1 MRRAELEER
10 RAGRPEAEK
19 PPQVQET
26 PYLQRLAWASAV
38 GSHAIQRMAEEH
50 AEQEVD
56 AEAAEGEAED
66 VEAAEGEDTPS
77 DGMAWLPEGL
87 EGATEAMAT
96 TPDGAEAA
104 EEAEPSAES
113 GAVLAR
119 QPTKTK
125 PKPRTAKGPAP
136 TNGDAADV
144 ARVGKRVLGQI
155 PQLERERV
163 ISTVYAEELTRR
175 IEWFIDRAKQRRPGE
190 QAQIRKD
197 LRTLRGHPDELR
209 KQAAE
214 SRSTKG
220 KTLISDFKVTPP
232 VIRVGEGEAARISF
246 VLGNNVKSVT
256 AMIMVHE
263 RGPGDDREADRTWMR
278 TFSIDPRPGYHQ
290 AIWDGTFK
298 GMANEPPKTGTYT
311 LEIAVDGEKHREHLT
326 ERIRIENPNDETVLP
341 RLESGR
347 EISTFTF
354 DGKTLVLT
362 DSGGDTI
369 ESPATSGM
377 KPHNPRNSEKKD
389 YTDPKHQW
397 VASRGP
403 IPAGNYVLKPGHYQ
417 VPDADKKGET
427 YASGGTAAKWGPMR
441 VQIEP
446 NVVKNR
452 SEFFLHM
459 DVMNDGTAGCI
470 GIPPAYEGKFNQ
482 MMSLI
487 ARSKKDIKLTVSY

>member
-1 MRRAELEER
+1 MRRAALEER
-10 RAGRPEAEK
+10 KAGHPEAEK
-19 PPQVQET
+19 SRQADET
-26 PYLQRLAWASAV
+26 AHLQRLAWASAV
-38 GSHAIQRMAEEH
+38 GSHAIQRMAQE
-50 AEQEVD
+50 EQEVE
-56 AEAAEGEAED
+56 AEAAEGE
-66 VEAAEGEDTPS
+66 VEAAEGEDAPS
-77 DGMAWLPEGL
+77 EGMAWLPEGL
-87 EGATEAMAT
+87 EGATEPMAS
-96 TPDGAEAA
+96 PPEAA
-104 EEAEPSAES
+104 EEVEPSAES

-119 QPTKTK
+119 QPTRTK
-125 PKPRTAKGPAP
+125 PKPKGPAP
-136 TNGDAADV
+136 TATDAADV
-144 ARVGKRVLGQI
+144 ARVGKRILGQI

-163 ISTVYAEELTRR
+163 ISTVHAEEFKRR

-197 LRTLRGHPDELR
+197 LRALRAQPDALR
-209 KQAAE
+209 KRAAE
-214 SRSTKG
+214 DRSTKG

-246 VLGNNVKSVT
+246 VLGDKVKSVT
-256 AMIMVHE
+256 AMIIVHE
-263 RGPGDDREADRTWMR
+263 RDPGDDREADRTWMR
-278 TFSIDPRPGYHQ
+278 TFQIDPKPGYHQ

-311 LEIAVDGEKHREHLT
+311 LEISVDGEKHREQLI
-326 ERIRIENPNDETVLP
+326 ERIRVENPDEETVLP

-354 DGKTLVLT
+354 DGHTLTLT
-362 DSGGDTI
+362 DTGGDTI

-377 KPHNPRNSEKKD
+377 KPHNPRNPEKKD

-397 VASRGP
+397 VANRGP
-403 IPAGNYVLKPGHYQ
+403 IPAGMYVLKPGHYQ

-427 YASGGTAAKWGPMR
+427 YTSGGTAAKWGPMR

-470 GIPPAYEGKFNQ
+470 GIPPADEGKFNQ

-487 ARSKKDIKLTVSY
+487 ARSRKDIKLAVTY

>member
-1 MRRAELEER
+1 MRRAALEER

-19 PPQVQET
+19 PPQVEET
-26 PYLQRLAWASAV
+26 PHLQRLAWASAV
-38 GSHAIQRMAEEH
+38 GSHAIQRMAQ
-50 AEQEVD
+50 EQEG
-56 AEAAEGEAED
+56 EAAEGEAED
-66 VEAAEGEDTPS
+66 VEAGEGDDAPS

-87 EGATEAMAT
+87 EGVTEVMAST
-96 TPDGAEAA
+96 TDGAEAA

-125 PKPRTAKGPAP
+125 PRSKGPAP
-136 TNGDAADV
+136 TSADVADV
-144 ARVGKRVLGQI
+144 ARVGKRILGQI
-155 PQLERERV
+155 PQLEHERV
-163 ISTVYAEELTRR
+163 ISTVYAEELKRR
-175 IEWFIDRAKQRRPGE
+175 VEWFIDRAKQRRPGE

-197 LRTLRGHPDELR
+197 LRALRAHPDELR
-209 KQAAE
+209 KQAAAG
-214 SRSTKG
+214 RSTKD
-220 KTLISDFKVTPP
+220 KTLVSDFKVTPP

-246 VLGNNVKSVT
+246 VLGDKVKSVT
-256 AMIMVHE
+256 AMIVVHE
-263 RGPGDDREADRTWMR
+263 RDPGDDREADRTWMR
-278 TFSIDPRPGYHQ
+278 TFQIDPRPGYHQ

-311 LEIAVDGEKHREHLT
+311 LEISVDGEKHREQLI
-326 ERIRIENPNDETVLP
+326 ERIRVENPNDETVLP

-347 EISTFTF
+347 EVSTLTF
-354 DGKTLVLT
+354 DGQTLTLT

-377 KPHNPRNSEKKD
+377 KPHNPRNPEKKD

-397 VASRGP
+397 VANRGP
-403 IPAGNYVLKPGHYQ
+403 IPAGMYVLKPGHYQ

-427 YASGGTAAKWGPMR
+427 YTSGGTAAKWGPMR

-487 ARSKKDIKLTVSY
+487 ARSKKDIKLAVGY

>member
-1 MRRAELEER
+1 M
-10 RAGRPEAEK
+10 
-19 PPQVQET
+19 
-26 PYLQRLAWASAV
+26 QRLAWASAV
-38 GSHAIQRMAEEH
+38 GSHAIQRMAQ
-50 AEQEVD
+50 EQE
-56 AEAAEGEAED
+56 AETEAAEGEAED
-66 VEAAEGEDTPS
+66 VEAAEGEDAPS
-77 DGMAWLPEGL
+77 DGMVWLPEGL
-87 EGATEAMAT
+87 EGVTEAMAT
-96 TPDGAEAA
+96 MPDGAEAA

-125 PKPRTAKGPAP
+125 PRTAKGPAP
-136 TNGDAADV
+136 TSGDAADV
-144 ARVGKRVLGQI
+144 ARVGKRILGQI

-163 ISTVYAEELTRR
+163 ISTVYAEELKRR

-197 LRTLRGHPDELR
+197 LRALRAHPDELR
-209 KQAAE
+209 KRAAE
-214 SRSTKG
+214 GRSTKG

-246 VLGNNVKSVT
+246 VLGDKVKSVT
-256 AMIMVHE
+256 AMIVVHE
-263 RGPGDDREADRTWMR
+263 RDPGEDREADRTWMR
-278 TFSIDPRPGYHQ
+278 TFPIDPKPGYHQ

-311 LEIAVDGEKHREHLT
+311 LEISVDGEKHREQLI
-326 ERIRIENPNDETVLP
+326 ERIRVENPDDETVLP

-347 EISTFTF
+347 EISTLTF
-354 DGKTLVLT
+354 DGQTLTLT

-377 KPHNPRNSEKKD
+377 KPHNPRNPEKKD

-397 VASRGP
+397 VANRGP
-403 IPAGNYVLKPGHYQ
+403 IPAGMYVLKPGHYQ

-427 YASGGTAAKWGPMR
+427 YSSGGTAAKWGPMR

-487 ARSKKDIKLTVSY
+487 ARSRKDIKLAVKLDQPARHRLSGHGLRDGTDPPTAE

>member
-1 MRRAELEER
+1 MRRAELEEPK
-10 RAGRPEAEK
+10 AGRSEAEK
-19 PPQVQET
+19 PPQVEEA
-26 PYLQRLAWASAV
+26 PHLQRLAWASAA
-38 GSHAIQRMAEEH
+38 GSHAIQRMAQDHE
-50 AEQEVD
+50 EQEVR
-56 AEAAEGEAED
+56 AEAAEAEAED
-66 VEAAEGEDTPS
+66 APS

-104 EEAEPSAES
+104 EEAEPSADS

-119 QPTKTK
+119 QPTRNQ
-125 PKPRTAKGPAP
+125 PRRAKGPAP
-136 TNGDAADV
+136 TNDDVADV

-155 PQLERERV
+155 RQLERERV
-163 ISTVYAEELTRR
+163 ISTVYAEELRRR

-190 QAQIRKD
+190 QARIRKD
-197 LRTLRGHPDELR
+197 LRALRAHPDELR
-209 KQAAE
+209 KRAAE

-256 AMIMVHE
+256 AMIIVHE

-278 TFSIDPRPGYHQ
+278 TFQIDPKPGYHQ

-311 LEIAVDGEKHREHLT
+311 LEIAVDGEKHREQLI
-326 ERIRIENPNDETVLP
+326 ERIRVENPNDETVLP

-354 DGKTLVLT
+354 DGTTLILT

-377 KPHNPRNSEKKD
+377 KPHNPRNPEKKE

-397 VASRGP
+397 VAGRGP
-403 IPAGNYVLKPGHYQ
+403 IPAGNYVLKPGHFQ

-459 DVMNDGTAGCI
+459 DVTNDGTAGCI
-470 GIPPAYEGKFNQ
+470 GIPPAHEGKFNQ

-487 ARSKKDIKLTVSY
+487 ARSKKDIKLAVSY

>member
-1 MRRAELEER
+1 MRRAALEER
-10 RAGRPEAEK
+10 KAGHPEAEK
-19 PPQVQET
+19 SPQADET
-26 PYLQRLAWASAV
+26 AHLQRLAWASAV
-38 GSHAIQRMAEEH
+38 GSHAIQRMAQE
-50 AEQEVD
+50 EQEV
-56 AEAAEGEAED
+56 EAED
-66 VEAAEGEDTPS
+66 VEAAEGEDAPA
-77 DGMAWLPEGL
+77 DGTAWLPEGL
-87 EGATEAMAT
+87 EGATEPMAT
-96 TPDGAEAA
+96 PPEAA
-104 EEAEPSAES
+104 AEAEPSAEP

-119 QPTKTK
+119 QPTRTK
-125 PKPRTAKGPAP
+125 PKPRGPAP
-136 TNGDAADV
+136 TAADVADV
-144 ARVGKRVLGQI
+144 ARVGKRILGQI
-155 PQLERERV
+155 PQLERERA
-163 ISTVYAEELTRR
+163 ISTVQAEEFKRR
-175 IEWFIDRAKQRRPGE
+175 IEWFIERAKERRPGE
-190 QAQIRKD
+190 QASIRKD
-197 LRTLRGHPDELR
+197 LRRLRAQPDELR
-209 KQAAE
+209 KRAAE
-214 SRSTKG
+214 DRSTKG
-220 KTLISDFKVTPP
+220 KTLVSDFKVTPP

-246 VLGNNVKSVT
+246 VLGDKVKNVT
-256 AMIMVHE
+256 AMIIVHE
-263 RGPGDDREADRTWMR
+263 RDPGDDREADRTWMR
-278 TFSIDPRPGYHQ
+278 TFRVDPKPGYHQ

-311 LEIAVDGEKHREHLT
+311 LEITVDGEKHQERLI
-326 ERIRIENPNDETVLP
+326 ERIRVENPDEETVLP

-354 DGKTLVLT
+354 DGHILTLT

-377 KPHNPRNSEKKD
+377 KPHNPRNPEKKD

-397 VASRGP
+397 VANRGP
-403 IPAGNYVLKPGHYQ
+403 IPAGMYVLKPGHYQ

-427 YASGGTAAKWGPMR
+427 YTSGGTAAKWGPMR

-487 ARSKKDIKLTVSY
+487 ARSNKDIKLSVSY

>member
-1 MRRAELEER
+1 M
-10 RAGRPEAEK
+10 
-19 PPQVQET
+19 
-26 PYLQRLAWASAV
+26 
-38 GSHAIQRMAEEH
+38 
-50 AEQEVD
+50 
-56 AEAAEGEAED
+56 
-66 VEAAEGEDTPS
+66 
-77 DGMAWLPEGL
+77 
-87 EGATEAMAT
+87 
-96 TPDGAEAA
+96 
-104 EEAEPSAES
+104 
-113 GAVLAR
+113 
-119 QPTKTK
+119 
-125 PKPRTAKGPAP
+125 
-136 TNGDAADV
+136 ADV
-144 ARVGKRVLGQI
+144 ARVGKRILGQI

-163 ISTVYAEELTRR
+163 ISTVYAEELKRR

-197 LRTLRGHPDELR
+197 LRALRAHPDELR
-209 KQAAE
+209 KRAAE
-214 SRSTKG
+214 GRSTKG

-246 VLGNNVKSVT
+246 VLGDKVKSVT
-256 AMIMVHE
+256 AMIIVHE
-263 RGPGDDREADRTWMR
+263 RDPGDDREADRTWMR
-278 TFSIDPRPGYHQ
+278 TFQIDPKPGYHQ

-311 LEIAVDGEKHREHLT
+311 LEIAVDGEKHREQLI
-326 ERIRIENPNDETVLP
+326 ERIRVENPDEETVLP

-354 DGKTLVLT
+354 DGHTLILT

-377 KPHNPRNSEKKD
+377 KPHNPRNPEKKD

-397 VASRGP
+397 VANRGP
-403 IPAGNYVLKPGHYQ
+403 IPAGMYVLKPGHYQ

-427 YASGGTAAKWGPMR
+427 YTSGGTAAKWGPMR

-487 ARSKKDIKLTVSY
+487 ARSKKDIKLAVSY